1 MKLTMRLY
9 QKSRDSVYYVEFERG
24 KSRSLKTKDLAE
36 ARKLYNAVKKEYLAG
51 RLSEIRG
58 ESRVTLGE
66 FRGEYD
72 KWARDAREPK
82 TYKAD
87 MLALQKLVDVAGE
100 SAKLDKLTLRHA
112 DLMIAACRKRGNK
125 AGTINAYV
133 RHLRTVCNKMVEWAY
148 LPASPFR
155 TLKEVPK
162 DQKAPQYIESR
173 SVAAFLASIGDMD
186 ERRILTAYIYSGRR
200 RAELCRLTWQD
211 VDWEKEEYFVG
222 KSKAHLSKWYPMH
235 PLFKAVLESMPSREG
250 RVFSRWAHPDSITHL
265 AKDALRNAGYPE
277 MNLHKM
283 RHTFATL
290 LQDQGVD
297 LGTIG
302 ALLGHT
308 DKRATEIYTHVTD
321 TRQRE
326 AIRKVMAGPVDLGD

>member
-1 MKLTMRLY
+1 MKISVRLFKRTNG
-9 QKSRDSVYYVEFERG
+9 QWYVEFERG
-24 KSRSLKTKDLAE
+24 KSRSLQTTDAKE
-36 ARKLYNAVKKEYLAG
+36 AKRLYAAVRAEYLAG

-58 ESRVTLGE
+58 ESRTSLGE
-66 FRGEYD
+66 FRDEYEA
-72 KWARDAREPK
+72 WASDAREPK

-87 MLALQKLVDVAGE
+87 MLALSKLIAVAGE
-100 SAKLDKLTLRHA
+100 SAMLDKLTLKHA

-125 AGTINAYV
+125 AGTVNAYI
-133 RHLRTVCNKMVEWAY
+133 RHLRTVFNKVAEWGY

-155 TLKEVPK
+155 NLKEVPK
-162 DQKAPQYIESR
+162 DQKAPQYIEAR
-173 SVAAFLASIGDMD
+173 SVTTFLASIGDMD

-200 RAELCRLTWQD
+200 RAELCRLRWDD
-211 VDWEKEEYFVG
+211 VDFEREMYFVG

-235 PLFKAVLESMPSREG
+235 PLFKAVLESIPSREG
-250 RVFSRWAHPDSITHL
+250 RVFSRWEHPDSITHL
-265 AKDALRNAGYPE
+265 AKRALRGAGYPG

-321 TRQRE
+321 TRQRA
-326 AIRKVMAGPVDLGD
+326 AIRMVVAGPVDLGD

>member
-1 MKLTMRLY
+1 MNLNMRLY
-9 QKSRDSVYYVEFERG
+9 KRTNGQWYVEFERG
-24 KSRSLKTKDLAE
+24 KSRSLKTTDNAE
-36 ARKLYNAVKKEYLAG
+36 AKRLYTAVRAEYLAG
-51 RLSEIRG
+51 RLAEIKG
-58 ESRVTLGE
+58 ECRTTLGE
-66 FRGEYD
+66 FVEEYD
-72 KWARDAREPK
+72 TWASDAREHK

-87 MLALQKLVDVAGE
+87 MLAVSKIKDIAGA
-100 SAKLDKLTLRHA
+100 SIKLDKLTLRHA

-125 AGTINAYV
+125 AGTINAYI
-133 RHLRTVCNKMVEWAY
+133 RHLRTVFNKVAEWGY
-148 LPASPFR
+148 LPSSPFR
-155 TLKEVPK
+155 NLKEVPADK
-162 DQKAPQYIESR
+162 KAPQYIEAR
-173 SVAAFLASIGDMD
+173 SVTTFLASIGDMD

-200 RAELCRLTWQD
+200 RAELCRLTWAD
-211 VDWEKEEYFVG
+211 VDFEKEVYFVG
-222 KSKAHLSKWYPMH
+222 KSKAHLRKWYPMH
-235 PLFKAVLESMPSREG
+235 PLFKAVLESIPPREG
-250 RVFSRWAHPDSITHL
+250 RVFSRWKHPDSITHL
-265 AKDALRNAGYPE
+265 AKRALRGAGYPD

-290 LQDQGVD
+290 LQEQGVD

>member
-9 QKSRDSVYYVEFERG
+9 QKTRDGVYYVEFERG
-24 KSRSLKTKDLAE
+24 RRRSLKTKDLAE

-66 FRGEYD
+66 FRGEYE

-87 MLALQKLVDVAGE
+87 VLALQKLVDVAGE

-125 AGTINAYV
+125 AGAINAYV
-133 RHLRTVCNKMVEWAY
+133 RHLRTVCNKMVEWGY

-155 TLKEVPK
+155 LLKEVPK
-162 DQKAPQYIESR
+162 DQKAPQYIEAK
-173 SVAAFLASIGDMD
+173 SVASFLASITDMD

-200 RAELCRLTWQD
+200 RAELCRLTWDD
-211 VDWEKEEYFVG
+211 VDFDKEMYFVG

-265 AKDALRNAGYPE
+265 AKDALRDAGYSD